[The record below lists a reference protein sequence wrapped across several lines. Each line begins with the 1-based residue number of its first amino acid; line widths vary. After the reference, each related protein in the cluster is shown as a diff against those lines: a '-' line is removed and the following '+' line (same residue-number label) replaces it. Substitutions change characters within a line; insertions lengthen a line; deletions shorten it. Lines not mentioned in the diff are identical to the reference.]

1 MRNVCLEKKEKSFL
15 IFSTPRTGSHIFL
28 DGVFELL
35 QPLGY
40 HTNLYEFFLQ
50 DFDKE
55 SLEDKFKRFQ
65 KLPKNQYLMKIFPA
79 QVNEEIL
86 SYLKAR
92 YYFLCLERRNKLDQ
106 LWSFGWAMTTDK
118 WENYDPEGTAGSIEY
133 ERRWYDHL
141 MGQIKTYQ
149 ETLSVLS
156 DHSLYYYEDLDF
168 KEVKSFHKKLQYPME
183 KSLLFHNREEII
195 ERYEN
200 EI

>member
-1 MRNVCLEKKEKSFL
+1 M
-15 IFSTPRTGSHIFL
+15 
-28 DGVFELL
+28 DGIFELL

-40 HTNLYEFFLQ
+40 HTNLYEFFSTNNISGYEDGKYYTHLREPPESPQ
-50 DFDKE
+50 

-65 KLPKNQYLMKIFPA
+65 KFPKKQYLMKIFPA

-86 SYLKAR
+86 SYLKAG
-92 YYFLCLERRNKLDQ
+92 YYFLCLGRRNKLDQ

-118 WENYDPEGTAGSIEY
+118 WENYDPEKTAGSIEY
-133 ERRWYDHL
+133 ELRWYDHL
-141 MGQIKTYQ
+141 MGQIKAYQ